1 MKLSEF
7 MKKYNI
13 SQSEMKFHTC
23 KSKTYKDSEEDKVIF
38 FFIPEAKK
46 FAQGDPQRVFVLCHT
61 AAQAYLGKEVKPGDL
76 EVNFQADYG
85 YGLSL
90 PLEGEEIEW

>member
-7 MKKYNI
+7 MQKYSI
-13 SQSEMKFHTC
+13 SHSEMKSHTC
-23 KSKTYKDSEEDKVIF
+23 RTKCYKDSEDKIIF

-61 AAQAYLGKEVKPGDL
+61 AAQAYLNKEVKPGQL
-76 EVNFQADYG
+76 EIQFQADYG
-85 YGLSL
+85 YGITM

>member
-7 MKKYNI
+7 MTKYSI
-13 SQSEMKFHTC
+13 SQSGMKFHTC
-23 KSKTYKDSEEDKVIF
+23 STKCYSNSEDKIIF

-46 FAQGDPQRVFVLCHT
+46 FAQGEAQRTFVLCHT
-61 AAQAYLGKEVKPGDL
+61 AAQAYRNKEVKPGEL
-76 EVNFQADYG
+76 EIIFQASYG
-85 YGLSL
+85 YSIVM

>member
-7 MKKYNI
+7 MTKYSI

-23 KSKTYKDSEEDKVIF
+23 ESKTYKDSEDKIIF

-61 AAQAYLGKEVKPGDL
+61 AAQAYLNKEVKPGQL
-76 EVNFQADYG
+76 EIQFQADYG
-85 YGLSL
+85 YGITM
-90 PLEGEEIEW
+90 PLAGEEIEW

>member
-7 MKKYNI
+7 MTKYSI
-13 SQSEMKFHTC
+13 SQSEMKMHTC
-23 KSKTYKDSEEDKVIF
+23 NTKCYSGSEDKILF

-61 AAQAYLGKEVKPGDL
+61 AAQAYLNKEVKPGEL
-76 EVNFQADYG
+76 EIIFQADYG
-85 YGLSL
+85 YSIVM

>member
-7 MKKYNI
+7 MTKYSI

-23 KSKTYKDSEEDKVIF
+23 KSKTYKDSEDKIIF
-38 FFIPEAKK
+38 FFIPEAKA

-61 AAQAYLGKEVKPGDL
+61 AAQAYLNKEVKPGQL
-76 EVNFQADYG
+76 EIQFQADYG
-85 YGLSL
+85 YGITM

>member
-7 MKKYNI
+7 MTKYSI

-23 KSKTYKDSEEDKVIF
+23 ESKTYNGSEDKIIF

-46 FAQGDPQRVFVLCHT
+46 FAQGKAQRVFVLCHT
-61 AAQAYLGKEVKPGDL
+61 AAEAYLNKEIKPGEL
-76 EVNFQADYG
+76 EIIFQADYG
-85 YGLSL
+85 YSIVM

>member
-7 MKKYNI
+7 MTKYSI

-23 KSKTYKDSEEDKVIF
+23 ESKTYKDSEDKIIF

-46 FAQGDPQRVFVLCHT
+46 FAQGDPQRVFVLSHT
-61 AAQAYLGKEVKPGDL
+61 AAQAYLNKEVKPGQL
-76 EVNFQADYG
+76 EIQFQAGYG
-85 YGLSL
+85 YGITM
-90 PLEGEEIEW
+90 PLKGEEIEW

>member
-7 MKKYNI
+7 MQKYSI
-13 SQSEMKFHTC
+13 SQSEMKLHTC
-23 KSKTYKDSEEDKVIF
+23 KSKTYKDSEDKIIF

-46 FAQGDPQRVFVLCHT
+46 FAQGNPQRVFVLSHT
-61 AAQAYLGKEVKPGDL
+61 AAQAYLNKEVRPGQL
-76 EVNFQADYG
+76 EIQFQANYG
-85 YGLSL
+85 YGITM

>member
-1 MKLSEF
+1 MRLSEF
-7 MKKYNI
+7 MQKYSI

-23 KSKTYKDSEEDKVIF
+23 ESKTYKDSEDKIIF

-46 FAQGDPQRVFVLCHT
+46 FDQGEAQRTFVLCHT
-61 AAQAYLGKEVKPGDL
+61 AAQAYLNKEIKPGEL
-76 EVNFQADYG
+76 EIMFQADYG
-85 YGLSL
+85 YSITM

>member
-7 MKKYNI
+7 MQKYSI
-13 SQSEMKFHTC
+13 SQSEMKLHTC
-23 KSKTYKDSEEDKVIF
+23 STKCYNGSEDKIIF

-46 FAQGDPQRVFVLCHT
+46 FAQGDPQRVFVLSHT
-61 AAQAYLGKEVKPGDL
+61 AAQAYLNKEVKPGEL
-76 EVNFQADYG
+76 EIIFQANYG
-85 YGLSL
+85 YSIVL

>member
-7 MKKYNI
+7 MKKYDI
-13 SQSEMKFHTC
+13 SQSEMKSHTC
-23 KSKTYKDSEEDKVIF
+23 KSKTYKDSEDKIIF

-46 FAQGDPQRVFVLCHT
+46 FAQGEAQRVFVLSHT
-61 AAQAYLGKEVKPGDL
+61 AAQAYLNKEVKPGQL
-76 EVNFQADYG
+76 EIQFQADYG
-85 YGLSL
+85 YGITM

>member
-1 MKLSEF
+1 MKLKDF
-7 MKKYNI
+7 MEKYDI

-23 KSKTYKDSEEDKVIF
+23 KSKTYKDSEDKIIF

-46 FAQGDPQRVFVLCHT
+46 FAQGEAQRVFVLTHT
-61 AAQAYLGKEVKPGDL
+61 AAEAYLNTEIKPGDL

-85 YGLSL
+85 YGLAL